1 MAWIDE
7 LVNPSLPYKRVN
19 GEKYFYTSSQG
30 KIQLRYIMTWFRTK
44 YPAVKYKALCAMCGC
59 MNGESALNPANIYNF
74 QNYSAL
80 FSNRMLAFG
89 ICQFIPGC
97 LPRSETEEH
106 WQNYHGTNRPILYYY
121 LKNHGLGSDINTL
134 YTNTGYATDL
144 RVQLQY
150 ICDQNGWKRQTI
162 KKYNPVYNKTYS
174 GNFTTFLY
182 DDTEDLGN
190 TTAWFYAG
198 FIRSGTPSSA
208 LPSYIRGANGIYSLM
223 YNEFGGDS
231 PKPPDPDPDPPG
243 PDPDP
248 EPTPP
253 GQSSKFIIIAKASGL
268 F

>member
-7 LVNPSLPYKRVN
+7 LPNPPLPYKRIN
-19 GEKYFYTSSQG
+19 GEKYFYTSAQG
-30 KIQLRYIMTWFRTK
+30 KVQLRYIMTWMRIK
-44 YPAVKYKALCAMCGC
+44 YPAAKYKALCAMCGC
-59 MNGESALNPANIYNF
+59 MNGESALNPANIYGF
-74 QNYSAL
+74 QNYNAL
-80 FSNRMLAFG
+80 FSNRKLAFG

-97 LPRSETEEH
+97 LPRDHDETY

-121 LKNHGLGSDINTL
+121 LKNHGLGSDINVL
-134 YTNTGYATDL
+134 YTNTGFASDL
-144 RVQLQY
+144 RVQLAY
-150 ICDQNGWKRQTI
+150 ICDQNGWKRSTLVR
-162 KKYNPVYNKTYS
+162 YNPVYNRTYS

-223 YNEFGGDS
+223 YDEFGGDS
-231 PKPPDPDPDPPG
+231 PEPPDPGPDPPG
-243 PDPDP
+243 PDPEP
-248 EPTPP
+248 EPIPQP
-253 GQSSKFIIIAKASGL
+253 KSSKFIIIAKGAGL